1 MGARWQTR
9 DEEQYPSVHFKHNGC
24 TPLKLSLAKGERATS
39 VTWIG
44 VNFKLVAPDYDFLLV
59 TLPERFMSEL
69 QKQ

>member
-1 MGARWQTR
+1 M
-9 DEEQYPSVHFKHNGC
+9 HFKHNGC